1 MLIATLLLSVSL
13 QNGPGLAQGAA
24 TPQALDAKVK
34 QFLDARRGTWQ
45 DLNVPESDGKAL
57 HDLVVERGV
66 KRAVEIG
73 TSTGLSGIWTAWG
86 LSKTGGRLVTI
97 EIDRERHAQALSNFT
112 EAGLAGLID
121 ARLAD
126 AHELVPK
133 LEGPIDFVFID
144 ADKNWYTNYA
154 KALIPKLSPRG
165 CLTAHNVNPRRGSWQ
180 MTGDY
185 YDYVTGLPEFETTFR
200 AGVMVSCK
208 RGGGEP
214 TPR

>member
-1 MLIATLLLSVSL
+1 M
-13 QNGPGLAQGAA
+13 
-24 TPQALDAKVK
+24 
-34 QFLDARRGTWQ
+34 
-45 DLNVPESDGKAL
+45 
-57 HDLVVERGV
+57 
-66 KRAVEIG
+66 
-73 TSTGLSGIWTAWG
+73 
-86 LSKTGGRLVTI
+86 TI
-97 EIDRERHAQALSNFT
+97 EIDDERHAQALANFK
-112 EAGLAGLID
+112 EAGLASLID